1 MKRLIIAIDGPAASG
16 KSSTAKL
23 LAKKLGYSYID
34 TGAMYRCITL
44 YVLKNNINPDDEEAI
59 SDSLKNCKIEV
70 SGDYFFLNEEDVSE
84 AIRSK
89 DVTYHVS
96 KVCSYAKV
104 REEMVRMQREL
115 AKNGGVILDGRDIGT
130 VVFPNADLK
139 IYQTADLEV
148 RALRR
153 YQENNI
159 RNIDMTL
166 EEVMQDIKRRDEKD
180 STRAI
185 SPLKK
190 AKDAI
195 TIDTSKF
202 SSVEKNVEAI
212 LTLVREKLNE
222 GKDKDNE

>member
-23 LAKKLGYSYID
+23 LAKKLGYNYID

-44 YVLKNNINPDDEEAI
+44 YVLKNNIDPDDEEAI
-59 SDSLKNCKIEV
+59 GNSLKNCKIDV
-70 SGDYFFLNEEDVSE
+70 SGDYFFLNDEDVSD

-89 DVTYHVS
+89 EVTFHVS

-166 EEVMQDIKRRDEKD
+166 EEVTQDIKRRDEKD

-190 AKDAI
+190 ADDAI

-212 LTLVREKLNE
+212 LALVKEKLTE
-222 GKDKDNE
+222 GKEKDE

>member
-23 LAKKLGYSYID
+23 LAKKLGYNYID

-44 YVLKNNINPDDEEAI
+44 YVLQNNINPDDEAEIA
-59 SDSLKNCKIEV
+59 KNLPNCNIEV
-70 SGDYFFLNEEDVSE
+70 SGDYFFLNDQDVSKE
-84 AIRSK
+84 IRSK
-89 DVTYHVS
+89 EVTFNVS
-96 KVCSYAKV
+96 KVCSYASV
-104 REEMVRMQREL
+104 REAMVKMQREL

-130 VVFPNADLK
+130 VVFPHADIK

-153 YQENNI
+153 YQENRI
-159 RNIDMTL
+159 RNIDMSL
-166 EEVMQDIKRRDEKD
+166 EEVMADIKRRDEKD
-180 STRAI
+180 STRSI

-195 TIDTSKF
+195 VIDTSKF

-212 LTLVREKLNE
+212 MDIIRERDFEEKENA
-222 GKDKDNE
+222 

>member
-23 LAKKLGYSYID
+23 LAKKLGYNYID

-44 YVLKNNINPDDEEAI
+44 FVLQNNINPDDEETI
-59 SDSLKNCKIEV
+59 KSNLKNCKIEV
-70 SGDYFFLNEEDVSE
+70 SGDYFFLNDEDVSE

-89 DVTYHVS
+89 DVTYNVS
-96 KVCSYAKV
+96 KVCSYASV
-104 REEMVRMQREL
+104 REAMVKMQRDL

-130 VVFPNADLK
+130 VVFPNADIK

-153 YQENNI
+153 YQENRI
-159 RNIDMTL
+159 RNIDMSL
-166 EEVMQDIKRRDEKD
+166 EEVTQDIARRDEKD
-180 STRAI
+180 STRSI

-190 AKDAI
+190 ANDAI

-212 LTLVREKLNE
+212 MDIIREKIFEEKENA
-222 GKDKDNE
+222 